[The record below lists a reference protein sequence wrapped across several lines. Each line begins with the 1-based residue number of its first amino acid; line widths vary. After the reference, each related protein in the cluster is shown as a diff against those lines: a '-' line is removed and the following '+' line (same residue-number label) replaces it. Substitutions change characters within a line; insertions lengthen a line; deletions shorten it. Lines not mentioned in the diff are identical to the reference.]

1 MVWVIYIRHI
11 KHISEN
17 MTSLVVPENCI
28 DKSIQKIIFSFICW
42 WHIALLWIHLFKM
55 NWHIGMKQKFLWL
68 FKITNL
74 CLTAWRKIWAVCSM
88 FSVAFMYSIIWVFI
102 VKRQTWNGKTV
113 EEEGCSYW
121 GLKSYCPIVMGIRK
135 GEILINGEQIYR
147 QTVKKIYY
155 IYFTS

>member
-1 MVWVIYIRHI
+1 
-11 KHISEN
+11 
-17 MTSLVVPENCI
+17 
-28 DKSIQKIIFSFICW
+28 
-42 WHIALLWIHLFKM
+42 
-55 NWHIGMKQKFLWL
+55 
-68 FKITNL
+68 
-74 CLTAWRKIWAVCSM
+74 M

-147 QTVKKIYY
+147 QTVKKI
-155 IYFTS
+155 IISILHHRFNVAFHLRGALTFIKNT